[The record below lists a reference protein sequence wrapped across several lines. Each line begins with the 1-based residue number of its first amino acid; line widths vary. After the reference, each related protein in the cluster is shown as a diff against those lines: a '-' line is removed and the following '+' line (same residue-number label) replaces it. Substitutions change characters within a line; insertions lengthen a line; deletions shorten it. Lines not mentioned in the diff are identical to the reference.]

1 MLISDASFRRKAGSD
16 GDSNPMLVRDIEESQ
31 VLQVDQDN
39 AYAVFVTYVEIYNN
53 SVYDLLEDEDI
64 RAKYNDIFIFTI
76 K

>member
-1 MLISDASFRRKAGSD
+1 
-16 GDSNPMLVRDIEESQ
+16 MLVRDIEESQ
-31 VLQVDQDN
+31 ILQVDQDN